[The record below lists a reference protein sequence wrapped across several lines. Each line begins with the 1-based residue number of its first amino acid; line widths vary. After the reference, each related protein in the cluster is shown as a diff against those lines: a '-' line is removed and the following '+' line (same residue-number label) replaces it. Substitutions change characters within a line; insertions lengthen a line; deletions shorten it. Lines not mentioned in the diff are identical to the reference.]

1 MSEQKINQ
9 ILELTVSISSS
20 QEQVIQRLDSIDK
33 RLSVIE
39 IKMGQVAKW
48 ISLENADIIP
58 ERHK

>member
-9 ILELTVSISSS
+9 ILELAVSISSS